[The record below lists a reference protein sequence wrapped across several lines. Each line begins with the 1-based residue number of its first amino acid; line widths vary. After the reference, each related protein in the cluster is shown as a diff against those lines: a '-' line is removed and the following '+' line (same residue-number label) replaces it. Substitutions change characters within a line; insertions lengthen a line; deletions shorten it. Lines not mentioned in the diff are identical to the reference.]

1 MAITTNIE
9 LIERNLSR
17 FGIDIPKVRDI
28 LLSGGTGFV
37 ISYNH
42 LDSAESNS
50 ICQKV
55 RTILY
60 SWLTIL
66 NVKDMYTISVKH
78 KAIQVSK
85 KINITG
91 ITIPLKIAWTN
102 PANKRSGRIT
112 QIYSE
117 DVEDVNKASTMPDQD
132 AIESAARIDAALEMP
147 EDNCYEPPPVARSET
162 ISPDVSLPDSLPTT
176 KHNSVLDHI
185 VTTEQKA
192 KQDAEQARAGSNL
205 QEIDNGKEV

>member
-42 LDSAESNS
+42 LDNADS

-55 RTILY
+55 RTVLY

-66 NVKDMYTISVKH
+66 NVKDMYTISAKH

-91 ITIPLKIAWTN
+91 ITIPLKVAWTN

-112 QIYSE
+112 QVYSE
-117 DVEDVNKASTMPDQD
+117 DVNKASTMEASTMEASTMPDQD

-147 EDNCYEPPPVARSET
+147 EDNYYEPPPVAKSK
-162 ISPDVSLPDSLPTT
+162 PDSLPTT
-176 KHNSVLDHI
+176 KHNSVFNH
-185 VTTEQKA
+185 VATTEQKA

-205 QEIDNGKEV
+205 QEIDNGKEI

>member
-28 LLSGGTGFV
+28 LLSGGIGFA

-42 LDSAESNS
+42 LDNADS

-55 RTILY
+55 RTVLY
-60 SWLTIL
+60 SWLVVL
-66 NVKDMYTISVKH
+66 NVKDMYTISAKH

-91 ITIPLKIAWTN
+91 ITIPLKVAWTN

-117 DVEDVNKASTMPDQD
+117 DVNEASTMPNQD
-132 AIESAARIDAALEMP
+132 AIESAARIDAVLEMP
-147 EDNCYEPPPVARSET
+147 EDNCYEPPPVAKSET
-162 ISPDVSLPDSLPTT
+162 MSPDVPLPDLLSTT
-176 KHNSVLDHI
+176 KHNSVFDHI
-185 VTTEQKA
+185 ATTEQKA

>member
-28 LLSGGTGFV
+28 LLSGGTGFA

-42 LDSAESNS
+42 LDNADS

-55 RTILY
+55 RTVLY

-66 NVKDMYTISVKH
+66 NVKDMYTISAKH

-112 QIYSE
+112 QVYSE
-117 DVEDVNKASTMPDQD
+117 DVNEASTMPNQD

-147 EDNCYEPPPVARSET
+147 EDNYFEPPPVAKSET
-162 ISPDVSLPDSLPTT
+162 MSPDVPLPDLLSTT
-176 KHNSVLDHI
+176 KHNSVFDHI
-185 VTTEQKA
+185 ATTEQKA
-192 KQDAEQARAGSNL
+192 KQDAEQARASSNL
-205 QEIDNGKEV
+205 QEIDNEKEI

>member
-28 LLSGGTGFV
+28 LLSGGIGFA

-42 LDSAESNS
+42 LDNADF

-55 RTILY
+55 RTVLY

-66 NVKDMYTISVKH
+66 NVKDMYTISAKH

-112 QIYSE
+112 QVYSE

-147 EDNCYEPPPVARSET
+147 EDNCYEPPPVAKSET
-162 ISPDVSLPDSLPTT
+162 MSPDVPLPDLLPTT
-176 KHNSVLDHI
+176 KHNSVFNH
-185 VTTEQKA
+185 VATTEQKA

-205 QEIDNGKEV
+205 QEIDNGKEI